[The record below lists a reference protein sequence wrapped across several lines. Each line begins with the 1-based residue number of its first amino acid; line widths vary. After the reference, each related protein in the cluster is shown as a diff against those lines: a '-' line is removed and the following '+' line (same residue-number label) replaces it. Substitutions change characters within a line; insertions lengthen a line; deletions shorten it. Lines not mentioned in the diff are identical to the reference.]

1 MRSRGEKKGALPH
14 SDPVVPSPLA
24 CPLWSKTGIPQ
35 RGAALALPP
44 SPLMGEA
51 RYPAKQ
57 GTPYPSP
64 LSIVIPTL
72 DEAAGIVAFLEPLQ
86 ALRARGVE
94 LVLADGGSRDGTAA
108 AAAAMVDR
116 VISTRRGR
124 AAQINAGAA
133 VAAGGVLLFLHADCT
148 LPEQA
153 DVSILNGLASSPR
166 RWGRFDVRLAGAP
179 IMLRVVERAMNLRSR
194 LTGICTG
201 DQGLFVE
208 RALLEQIGGFPEIEL
223 MEDIAIS
230 AILRRCG
237 PPLCLAATLVTSS
250 RRWEKNGIWRTIVL
264 MWRLRLAYFLGADP
278 RRLAD
283 IYHGRKN

>member
-1 MRSRGEKKGALPH
+1 LN
-14 SDPVVPSPLA
+14 
-24 CPLWSKTGIPQ
+24 
-35 RGAALALPP
+35 
-44 SPLMGEA
+44 EA
-51 RYPAKQ
+51 
-57 GTPYPSP
+57 
-64 LSIVIPTL
+64 
-72 DEAAGIVAFLEPLQ
+72 EGIVAFLERLQ
-86 ALRARGVE
+86 PLRARGVE
-94 LVLADGGSRDGTAA
+94 LVLADGGSCDGTVAA
-108 AAAAMVDR
+108 AALMVDR

-124 AAQINAGAA
+124 ASQMNAGAA

-153 DVSILNGLASSPR
+153 DLSILNALASSPR
-166 RWGRFDVRLAGAP
+166 RWGRFDVRLSGAP

-230 AILRRCG
+230 RTLRRSG
-237 PPLCLAATLVTSS
+237 APLCLSATLVTSS
-250 RRWEKNGIWRTIVL
+250 RRWESNGIWRTIVL